1 MSCED
6 RAGEVKDAENT
17 CCTHGGAPGC
27 LLSLAQN
34 DRHGGDPA
42 GRQLSAPSAG
52 SDSTEPA
59 VAEIDTFA
67 ENPCITWFVRGIPG
81 KVKSAEVYIGAEQV
95 EVAEAGR
102 LIDGE
107 GLAPKTLILVDNSLS
122 IGTKGN
128 QEKIKSIL
136 TRLIWNHQ
144 YDERFA
150 LKTCP
155 LYFCYIPFTSPPSLT
170 AAYLRTKKHRV
181 RT

>member
-1 MSCED
+1 M
-6 RAGEVKDAENT
+6 
-17 CCTHGGAPGC
+17 
-27 LLSLAQN
+27 
-34 DRHGGDPA
+34 
-42 GRQLSAPSAG
+42 
-52 SDSTEPA
+52 
-59 VAEIDTFA
+59 
-67 ENPCITWFVRGIPG
+67 RGIPG

-144 YDERFA
+144 YNERFA

-170 AAYLRTKKHRV
+170 ATNLGTKKHRV